1 MKPTVSVFEQAGLAD
16 APERDRKTHLAMILN
31 EELDQLGITQVQ
43 ASLVLGIPQPRV
55 SMLRNYRLDHFSV
68 DRLLQFLSFLGLQ
81 VEINVSRP
89 MNRRSG
95 SVTIRHTAVSSRAGS
110 PERSSNR

>member
-31 EELDQLGITQVQ
+31 AELDQLGLTQVQ
-43 ASLVLGIPQPRV
+43 AASVLGIPQPRV

-68 DRLLQFLSFLGLQ
+68 DRLLQFLAFLGLQ

-89 MNRRSG
+89 IRRRSG
-95 SVTIRHTAVSSRAGS
+95 SVTIRHAVVSSRA
-110 PERSSNR
+110 PRVVRTRD